1 MFELIVAEETFL
13 KLQEMQRD
21 ADKQDLLL
29 SGMVNIASDNGFDV
43 VKNDGDGNCMFH
55 ALCHQL
61 KYEKHLEISHQ
72 ELRKQLVKYLHG
84 HPKLVSV
91 NKEKKS
97 IMSIMFIIKP
107 YMADF
112 SSNTVFN
119 NESINPHRIGKL
131 LAQLFRHEDLLRF
144 VPR

>member
-72 ELRKQLVKYLHG
+72 ELRKQLVKYLHE

-91 NKEKKS
+91 NKEEKS

-112 SSNTVFN
+112 LQIPCLIMSQL
-119 NESINPHRIGKL
+119 IHIG
-131 LAQLFRHEDLLRF
+131 
-144 VPR
+144 